1 MRTIDKA
8 MCIVVLA
15 MTFGIDG
22 RVAIAAPE
30 ACGEAQASKSSV
42 DSCGDNQTTAGSGG
56 GSGKVSPLELP
67 DLSLAMSPALG
78 VSAAQYSFDGIV
90 AGLAK
95 PETAKK
101 LAKFTKNYFDALI
114 AEGFT
119 RDEALQIVKAFTVP
133 SAGGK

>member
-8 MCIVVLA
+8 MCIVLVA
-15 MTFGIDG
+15 MTFVITGT
-22 RVAIAAPE
+22 VALAAQE

-42 DSCGDNQTTAGSGG
+42 DSCGDNQTTAASGG
-56 GSGKVSPLELP
+56 APGKVGPLELP

-78 VSAAQYSFDGIV
+78 ASAAQYSFDGIV

-101 LAKFTKNYFDALI
+101 LAKFTKNYFDALV

-119 RDEALQIVKAFTVP
+119 RDEALQIVKAFTMP
-133 SAGGK
+133 SGGVR